1 MSSMRPVDEAE
12 NVSSKRL
19 REDETD
25 AIVGEELDDVNLA
38 DIGQADGMVRLQMV
52 MDKLPKP
59 TRHPKWA
66 TGKLEVPWQR
76 GIDHYNQI

>member
-59 TRHPKWA
+59 TRHPKW
-66 TGKLEVPWQR
+66 
-76 GIDHYNQI
+76 